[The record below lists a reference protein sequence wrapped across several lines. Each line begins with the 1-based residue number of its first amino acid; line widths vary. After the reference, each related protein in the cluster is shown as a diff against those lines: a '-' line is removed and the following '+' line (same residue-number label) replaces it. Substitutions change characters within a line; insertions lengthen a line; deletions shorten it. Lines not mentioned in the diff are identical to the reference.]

1 MPSALSPYF
10 TGLRRNEPTRMIGM
24 IDLAVSP
31 PFLDTFSM
39 TDLAPSLIASDFA
52 SCLGTVRRPGDFWAT
67 GTAMLGLPSLEVE
80 GLGPIALP
88 LLPVQAGQLIACA
101 EAAPFGRGEAT
112 IVDQTV
118 RRSWQIGPDRVCIGG
133 RHWAET
139 LAEIV
144 ARAAEGLGVSDPV
157 DADFYKL
164 LIYDEGSFFVGHRDT
179 EKLPGMFATLLV
191 VLPSRFEGGALIVRH
206 QGRQVQLDLYRQDP
220 AEAAFAAF
228 YADCVHEVL
237 PITQGHRLTL
247 VYNLLR
253 RGKGSPPAA
262 PSYRPEQ
269 RRLTTLLQ
277 RWGTAKQT
285 AGAETPEK
293 LVYLLEHSYTPA
305 ELSFAALKG
314 ADAAQAGVLAAAA
327 RDARCDLHLALLT
340 IEESGAAEYAEDYYP
355 PRHGRWTDEDD
366 AFEAAE
372 VFDRSMMLSDWRHPG
387 GDAVSLGPIP
397 VGEDEFAPPGAG
409 EDLTP
414 DDEHFREATGNE
426 GASFERTYRR
436 AALVLW
442 PSARIFAVLSQAGLV
457 VTLPYLDD
465 LADQWEAGGAVPEA
479 PLWDA
484 AHDLAGHMLAQ
495 WPEQRGYRQESDAPG
510 VVARLLAALTR
521 LGDTVMLE
529 RTLTT
534 VVATG
539 HHEKADNAAIID
551 GIACLP
557 PARRSPVITQI
568 IDGTADTAFAAC
580 ADLLARAAP
589 RGQFQPELHLVSAGA
604 RLLEALPRDP
614 GPSAVRGS
622 WQQQA
627 EMRPETVAD
636 LLNGLDRVDGA
647 LAVRAANHMLAAPKR
662 YDPDAVLIPALRR
675 LISMNA
681 LSGATVER
689 LRAACLAHLRA
700 RIAEPLAPPADWRR
714 ASKLPCGCTRCTEL
728 ARFLDDSESKTWHF
742 KAAEA
747 DRAHLQDTI
756 RQAHCDVDVA
766 TDKRGRPYTLICV
779 KNQAS
784 YDRRLTQRKQDL
796 ADLKLLEG

>member
-1 MPSALSPYF
+1 MTKRALS
-10 TGLRRNEPTRMIGM
+10 
-24 IDLAVSP
+24 S
-31 PFLDTFSM
+31 
-39 TDLAPSLIASDFA
+39 IASEFA
-52 SCLGTVRRPGDFWAT
+52 SCLGAVRRPGDFWAT
-67 GTAMLGLPSLEVE
+67 GTAMLGLPSLEVT
-80 GLGPIALP
+80 GIGPVALP

-112 IVDQTV
+112 VVDQTV
-118 RRSWQIGPDRVCIGG
+118 RRSWQIGPDRVRIGG
-133 RHWAET
+133 RHWTET
-139 LAEIV
+139 LVAIV

-157 DADFYKL
+157 EAEFYKL

-206 QGRQVQLDLYRQDP
+206 QGRQVQLDLRSQDP

-237 PITQGHRLTL
+237 PITRGHRLTL

-253 RGKGSPPAA
+253 RGNGRPPAA
-262 PSYRPEQ
+262 PSHYSEQ
-269 RRLTTLLQ
+269 RRLTDLLQ
-277 RWGTAKQT
+277 LWGAAKQT
-285 AGAETPEK
+285 GDAEAPEK
-293 LVYLLEHSYTPA
+293 LVYLLEHAYTPA
-305 ELSFAALKG
+305 ELGFAALKG

-327 RDARCDLHLALLT
+327 RDAQCDLHLALLT
-340 IEESGAAEYAEDYYP
+340 IEESGAAEYSEDYYP
-355 PRHGRWTDEDD
+355 FRHGRWTDEDD
-366 AFEAAE
+366 AFEAGE
-372 VFDRSMMLSDWRHPG
+372 VFDRSLMLSDWRHPD

-414 DDEHFREATGNE
+414 DEEHFREATGNE

-436 AALVLW
+436 TALVLW
-442 PSARIFAVLSQAGLV
+442 PSARIFAVLSQAGLA

-479 PLWDA
+479 PLWYA
-484 AHDLAGHMLAQ
+484 AHDLAGHMLAR
-495 WPEQRGYRQESDAPG
+495 WPEQRGYRRKSNAPG

-529 RTLTT
+529 RTLAT

-539 HHEKADNAAIID
+539 HHEIADNPAIID
-551 GIACLP
+551 GVACLP
-557 PARRSPVITQI
+557 LARRSAVITQI
-568 IDGTADTAFAAC
+568 IDGTADTAFAGC

-589 RGQFQPELHLVSAGA
+589 RGPFQPELHLVSAGT
-604 RLLEALPRDP
+604 RLLKALPRDP
-614 GPSAVRGS
+614 GPSAVQGAWR
-622 WQQQA
+622 QQV

-636 LLNGLDRVDGA
+636 LLNGLAMVDGA
-647 LAVRAANHMLAAPKR
+647 LAMCAADHMLAAPKR
-662 YDPDAVLIPALRR
+662 YDSDAILIPALRQ
-675 LISMNA
+675 LISTTIPRDEA
-681 LSGATVER
+681 FER

-700 RIAEPLAPPADWRR
+700 RIAEPLARPADWRR
-714 ASKLPCGCTRCTEL
+714 ARSLSCGCARCTAL
-728 ARFLDDSESKTWHF
+728 ARFLDDPESRTWHF

-756 RQAHCDVDVA
+756 RQAHCDVDVT

-784 YDRRLTQRKQDL
+784 YDRRLTQREQDL
-796 ADLKLLEG
+796 IDLKLLEG